1 MCVCVYIY
9 IYILCV
15 CVCVCVVW
23 LYHNLKSFIKVLTV
37 PKEVGQAL
45 KQDREKDDAVSLAW
59 GPESPVTLTYD
70 GWRGSLFPNHSG
82 GR

>member
-1 MCVCVYIY
+1 MCVCVY
-9 IYILCV
+9 V

-45 KQDREKDDAVSLAW
+45 KQDREKGDTVSLAW
-59 GPESPVTLTYD
+59 GLKSLSSWLMMD
-70 GWRGSLFPNHSG
+70 GGGVYFPTTVG
-82 GR
+82 GGEV